1 MSIKHLKNLYG
12 LDYIA
17 IVVLDASRVKN
28 GPLNI
33 VHNYVPLHVHNL
45 STMQAVSV
53 SQLRNNM
60 KKYLDDVSK
69 SSDVIVVSRASE
81 DEAVVILSMKE
92 YNSLNETGHLLSTS
106 KNRQRLHESID
117 QLKKGKTRKFKV

>member
-1 MSIKHLKNLYG
+1 
-12 LDYIA
+12 
-17 IVVLDASRVKN
+17 
-28 GPLNI
+28 
-33 VHNYVPLHVHNL
+33 
-45 STMQAVSV
+45 MQAVSV
-53 SQLRNNM
+53 TQLRNNF

-92 YNSLNETGHLLSTS
+92 YNSLNETGHLLSSS

-117 QLKKGKTRKFKV
+117 QLKNGKTRKFKV